1 MYPIKIISLS
11 ILTLFLF
18 NCAGSTSTLLYNMN
32 MKSVERPSNPK
43 IPYGEIETK
52 SVQKEEDG
60 KTKFFHEFSDDMIG
74 GTFYFT
80 SQSIGFELK
89 NKTDYTMKIN
99 WDNCAYI
106 TSSGETK
113 RVIHEG
119 IKLTDRNSPQPPSI
133 IVRNGKITDSLTP
146 SDNIYYV
153 SGQYG
158 GWRYHKLFEN
168 YSYTT
173 GNMEKVLTEA
183 KTNFIGKT
191 FSILLSFEIEGNT
204 NDYIFNFDITDV
216 ELKSLY

>member
-1 MYPIKIISLS
+1 MYSLKVIFLSIISLL
-11 ILTLFLF
+11 IF
-18 NCAGSTSTLLYNMN
+18 NCAGSTSTLQYGMN
-32 MKSVERPSNPK
+32 MKSVERPVNPK

-52 SVQKEEDG
+52 SVEKEENG
-60 KTKFFHEFSDDMIG
+60 KIKFFHEFSDDMIE

-89 NKTDYTMKIN
+89 NKTNYTMKIN

-106 TSSGETK
+106 SSTGETM

-119 IKLTDRNSPQPPSI
+119 VKLIDRNSPQPPSV

-146 SDNIYYV
+146 SDNIYYI

-158 GWRYHKLFEN
+158 GWSYHKLFQN

-173 GNMEKVLTEA
+173 GNM
-183 KTNFIGKT
+183 
-191 FSILLSFEIEGNT
+191 
-204 NDYIFNFDITDV
+204 
-216 ELKSLY
+216 